1 MPLFPRWSNRVARF
15 IGAFALLA
23 PVFAVG
29 GGLILSRTS
38 FATQHGSAVAQGSTF
53 DHSKHAQLDC
63 RYCHTS
69 VENAASAGMPSME
82 RCNGCHAH
90 AGTAL
95 PKALAWSRMNALPD
109 FVFFDHSAHAAK
121 GVGCATCHAAG
132 ETMTMQ
138 TCIECHR
145 SANTQPD
152 VHARTSC
159 DACHR

>member
-38 FATQHGSAVAQGSTF
+38 FATQPAVAVVQGSPF
-53 DHSKHAQLDC
+53 DHSRHAQLDC

-69 VENAASAGMPSME
+69 VENAASAGMPTPE
-82 RCNGCHAH
+82 RCAGCHAR
-90 AGTAL
+90 AGTPL
-95 PKALAWSRMNALPD
+95 PKTLAWSHVAALPD
-109 FVFFDHSAHAAK
+109 FVFFDHSAHTAK
-121 GVGCATCHAAG
+121 GVGCPTCHGTAVK
-132 ETMTMQ
+132 MTMQ
-138 TCIECHR
+138 GCVECHR

-152 VHARTSC
+152 VHARTTC